1 MASTEGPLD
10 NLTREGLAIVQD
22 YTDPGVSSSS
32 KRDRLRTLA
41 SKVKAKTKDTLSVSK
56 ATDGHPDS
64 SEDSVEDELLADA
77 AFSPFDVADDNSS
90 DREASVDGISG
101 GIESAK
107 QISLHPRRAMLKKA
121 TKTAAS
127 KISSLSKPYLSSHQQ
142 RDFLDA
148 HDNLANAKS
157 NASFHAFR
165 STSRSLD
172 IDVEDARGKIA
183 KMEAHRESL
192 ETAWAIGRHVD
203 RVRVVQ
209 RFMLKPH
216 RSDFVNGTPT
226 DKAAVDWP
234 RYLARLVV
242 YYTYC
247 FTSRHIDDL
256 ESPPFDI
263 RDLTLTVER
272 LAMISGPWQ
281 TFFLSCREVY
291 TWKSPKRTLQWAA
304 LFWTLWYTN
313 HTVGYFYFWI
323 IYATIRNRYYPSSV
337 SSIRE
342 SMTRSLDKEKKAQ
355 AWSELIDRHGSDGW
369 MEPLLDEL
377 GPMIQLQLGDL
388 VDFLEVL
395 SNFYRWERPY
405 KTAQTLFVALVL
417 FLITLFCDM
426 TFCVKL
432 VWLNVGGAFFLSF
445 PIATNWP
452 MYRRAVNLFRW
463 FFWDVPSNAELG
475 IIRLQEKA
483 TVLEARARGDEHAY
497 ESWESNSEYE
507 TASEAPAESREERT
521 KSEYRFRAYR
531 GKSKGDLFINRS
543 GTCWS
548 PRRSLS
554 TQINIPFIDFREMR
568 KLEPSSQSK
577 STKMLRPNTV
587 GLLFIYDK
595 VTTISSRKCDVEEL
609 ELHVTSKDRHKIFN
623 LILAWS
629 GQKWQPLA
637 TERHR
642 NKTDQHETFDKAL
655 KRALQ

>member
-1 MASTEGPLD
+1 MASTDGPL
-10 NLTREGLAIVQD
+10 NNSTREGLAIVQD
-22 YTDPGVSSSS
+22 SPDPGVSSRS
-32 KRDRLRTLA
+32 KRDRLVKLA
-41 SKVKAKTKDTLSVSK
+41 SKVKAKTKDTLSVSR
-56 ATDGHPDS
+56 ATDGHSDTSNDS
-64 SEDSVEDELLADA
+64 DEDDLLADA
-77 AFSPFDVADDNSS
+77 AFSPFDVADDNSNDGEDS
-90 DREASVDGISG
+90 IDGING
-101 GIESAK
+101 GIGSAK
-107 QISLHPRRAMLKKA
+107 QILLHPRRAMRKKA
-121 TKTAAS
+121 TKSTAG
-127 KISSLSKPYLSSHQQ
+127 KISSFSKPYISSHQQ

-157 NASFHAFR
+157 NASSFHASG

-172 IDVEDARGKIA
+172 TDVEDACDKIA

-192 ETAWAIGRHVD
+192 ETAWTIGRHVD

-209 RFMLKPH
+209 RFMPKPH
-216 RSDFVNGTPT
+216 RSDFVNGTPA
-226 DKAAVDWP
+226 DKGVVDWP
-234 RYLARLVV
+234 RYIARLVV
-242 YYTYC
+242 YYTYG

-263 RDLTLTVER
+263 RDLTLAIER

-281 TFFLSCREVY
+281 KFFLSCREIY
-291 TWKSPKRTLQWAA
+291 AWKSPKRTLQWAA
-304 LFWTLWYTN
+304 LFWTLWYTD
-313 HTVGYFYFWI
+313 HIVGYFYFWV
-323 IYATIRNRYYPSSV
+323 IYATIRNRHYPSSV

-342 SMTRSLDKEKKAQ
+342 SMARSLDTEKKAQ
-355 AWSELIDRHGSDGW
+355 AWSELIDRHGSNGW

-388 VDFLEVL
+388 VDFLEML
-395 SNFYRWERPY
+395 RNFYRWERPY

-417 FLITLFCDM
+417 LLITLFCDT

-432 VWLNVGGAFFLSF
+432 VWLNLGGAFFLTF

-452 MYRRAVNLFRW
+452 KYRRVVNLFRW

-483 TVLEARARGDEHAY
+483 MVLEAKAREDEHAY
-497 ESWESNSEYE
+497 ESWESSSEYE
-507 TASEAPAESREERT
+507 TASEAAAESREERPE
-521 KSEYRFRAYR
+521 SEYRFRAYW

-543 GTCWS
+543 GMCWF
-548 PRRSLS
+548 PRKSLP
-554 TQINIPFIDFREMR
+554 QINIPFTEFREMR
-568 KLEPSSQSK
+568 KLDPSSQSK
-577 STKMLRPNTV
+577 STKMLRPNTD
-587 GLLFIYDK
+587 GLLFIYNK
-595 VTTISSRKCDVEEL
+595 TSTISSRKCDVEEL
-609 ELHVTSKDRHKIFN
+609 ELHVNTKDRHKIFN